1 MMQCMEYIN
10 VPNDGGHGLKFGSKK
25 YSIHNLNCSSPLAY
39 KAGPLQHKHV
49 PLFFQIYKLNMKY
62 KKYRNVFFFFFFLA
76 EVFFFFSRFSFL
88 RGHRILNIH
97 IILNYISENES
108 KLVRDPTLVLYNE
121 KRFFFFFFSIWV
133 QESIWRPTSVSLWSA
148 ATNTKPPK
156 KIKKCTI
163 LFH

>member
-1 MMQCMEYIN
+1 MEYIN

-25 YSIHNLNCSSPLAY
+25 YSIHNLNCSSPSAY

-49 PLFFQIYKLNMKY
+49 LLFFQLYKLNMKY
-62 KKYRNVFFFFFFLA
+62 KKYRNVFFFFFF
-76 EVFFFFSRFSFL
+76 RFSFL

-121 KRFFFFFFSIWV
+121 KRFFFFFHLGSRVHLETYKCFIMISSHEHKAQKNKMYYPFSLI
-133 QESIWRPTSVSLWSA
+133 I
-148 ATNTKPPK
+148 
-156 KIKKCTI
+156 
-163 LFH
+163 

>member
-1 MMQCMEYIN
+1 MQCMEYIN

-25 YSIHNLNCSSPLAY
+25 YSIHNLNCSSPSAY

-49 PLFFQIYKLNMKY
+49 LLFFQLYKLNMKY
-62 KKYRNVFFFFFFLA
+62 KKYRNVFFFFFF
-76 EVFFFFSRFSFL
+76 RFSFL

-121 KRFFFFFFSIWV
+121 KRFFFFFFFFPFGFKSPFGDLQV
-133 QESIWRPTSVSLWSA
+133 
-148 ATNTKPPK
+148 
-156 KIKKCTI
+156 
-163 LFH
+163 FHYDQQPRT